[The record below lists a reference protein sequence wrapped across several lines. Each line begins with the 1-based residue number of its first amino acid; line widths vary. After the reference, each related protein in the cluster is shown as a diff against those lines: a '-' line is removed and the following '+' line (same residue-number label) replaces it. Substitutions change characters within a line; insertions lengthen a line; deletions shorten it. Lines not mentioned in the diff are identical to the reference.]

1 MRYLKSILIVLAWI
15 IVTANV
21 AAQTDRQYV
30 REGNR
35 LFRKGAY
42 NDAELKYQKAL
53 SVNEN
58 NVQAIYNLG
67 CAALQQGNDSVAVSQ
82 FEKAGRM
89 ENNKIRKAMAYH
101 NIGVVMQTNQQY
113 DKAIEAYKEALRNNP
128 SDMETRYNLE
138 LCRRQIKQDKQ
149 DQNNNGGGS
158 GDNKDKD
165 DKKDDKQQNKDNKD
179 QNQDKQN
186 QDKQDQ
192 DKQQQQDQQQNQ
204 KMSKENAQRLLDA
217 AVQEE
222 KRTQDKLQKA
232 LQQPRRKVLQKNW

>member
-1 MRYLKSILIVLAWI
+1 MRYLKSILILLACM
-15 IVTANV
+15 TATV
-21 AAQTDRQYV
+21 SVMAQTDRQYI

-35 LFRKGAY
+35 LFRKGAF

-58 NVQAIYNLG
+58 NIQAIYNLG
-67 CAALQQGNDSVAVSQ
+67 CAAMQQGNDSVAVRQ

-101 NIGVVMQTNQQY
+101 NIGVVMQTHQQY

-128 SDMETRYNLE
+128 NDMETRYNLE

-149 DQNNNGGGS
+149 DQNNNGGGK

-165 DKKDDKQQNKDNKD
+165 EKKDDKQQNKDQNKDNKD
-179 QNQDKQN
+179 QKQN
-186 QDKQDQ
+186 QQDKQDQ
-192 DKQQQQDQQQNQ
+192 DKQQQQQDQQ
-204 KMSKENAQRLLDA
+204 MSKENAQRLLDA

-232 LQQPRRKVLQKNW
+232 LQQPRRKNLQKNW